1 MPRRIPALALA
12 LALVLGLGPSGARA
26 HEGSGQA
33 PIGFDEK
40 LGGSI
45 PLNASFTAEDGRKLV
60 LGDLVTRPTIF
71 VIAYYRCKSECN
83 SLMVG
88 MAHALRDLSGEPGK
102 DWQVISVSVNPDEIP
117 KDAQDKQ
124 AMALASIEKPFPRD
138 AWPFLTG
145 DKASIDL
152 LVDAVGMD
160 YRKNGEDYDH
170 PLGAIVVSPKGV
182 IVRYMYGVDFL
193 PVDLSMSVMEA
204 SAGLVRPTVAKM
216 LRFCMSYDPNS
227 RRFGFNVLRISGI
240 VITIVVGGFVLYLT
254 LSGGRKRR
262 PEGKGGER

>member
-1 MPRRIPALALA
+1 MAPIRRLVSALALLLC
-12 LALVLGLGPSGARA
+12 LAPAPSWA
-26 HEGSGQA
+26 HEGTGQA

-45 PLNASFTAEDGRKLV
+45 PLNAGFAAEDGRRLV
-60 LGDLVTRPTIF
+60 LGDLVTRPTIL

-102 DWQVISVSVNPDEIP
+102 DWQVISVSVNPDEGP
-117 KDAQDKQ
+117 KDARDKQ
-124 AMALASIEKPFPRD
+124 AMALASIEKPFPRS
-138 AWPFLTG
+138 AWTFLTG

-152 LVDAVGMD
+152 LVDAVGLD

-170 PLGAIVVSPKGV
+170 PLGAIIISPKGMV
-182 IVRYMYGVDFL
+182 VRYLYGVDFL

-227 RRFGFNVLRISGI
+227 KRFGFNVLRISGI
-240 VITIVVGGFVLYLT
+240 VITIVVGGFVLYLV